1 MDIIP
6 NPLSPHNLLQQHR
19 TPPLLHLPNT
29 PLNPLPIPRLT
40 KMLHTLSKP
49 HFQLTGPVYLDLF
62 RTDPLHLF
70 QEKLLKLYLRF
81 VLLINIFDVEVGE
94 QCCGRV
100 GQV

>member
-1 MDIIP
+1 MNILP
-6 NPLSPHNLLQQHR
+6 NPLSPHNLLQQRR
-19 TPPLLHLPNT
+19 TPLLLH
-29 PLNPLPIPRLT
+29 PLNPPINPLPIPRLP
-40 KMLHTLSKP
+40 KMLHTLFKP
-49 HFQLTGPVYLDLF
+49 HFQLTGPVYLNPF